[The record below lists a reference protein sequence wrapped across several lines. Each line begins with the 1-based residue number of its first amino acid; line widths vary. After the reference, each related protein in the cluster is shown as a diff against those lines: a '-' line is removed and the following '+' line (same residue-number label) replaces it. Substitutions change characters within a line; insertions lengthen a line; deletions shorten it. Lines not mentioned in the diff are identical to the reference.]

1 MTLFT
6 KQTHRHRK
14 LMVTKVQGEGLI
26 RNLGLTCP
34 LLYIKQITNKDL
46 LYSTGNYTKYFVITS
61 KGKKSRKKDINV
73 CITEPLFC
81 TLETNIVNQLYI
93 NKNLKRNQNLES
105 LALFCQFL
113 GQMTLDEK
121 QLSLNPNFLIL
132 QVRY

>member
-1 MTLFT
+1 MC
-6 KQTHRHRK
+6 K
-14 LMVTKVQGEGLI
+14 I
-26 RNLGLTCP
+26 D
-34 LLYIKQITNKDL
+34 NKDL